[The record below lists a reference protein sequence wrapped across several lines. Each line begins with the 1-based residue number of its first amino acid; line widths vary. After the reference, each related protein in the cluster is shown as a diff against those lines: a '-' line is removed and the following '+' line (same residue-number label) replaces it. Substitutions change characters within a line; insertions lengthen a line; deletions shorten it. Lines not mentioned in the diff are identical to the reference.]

1 MTMTSTYRAFEMAK
15 ERRAARTRS
24 LKPAA
29 DPNVIPFIDILM
41 VLLVIFMVTAPMP
54 TVDIK
59 VDLPQNAHSQPP
71 IGLKATIVVLRETAG
86 GLEYSVDDE
95 IVSAAALGQ
104 KVQAHAWANNPSLDV
119 NDLFAEARIFV
130 RADQSTA
137 YSNVVHTIDAVKAA
151 GFVKVGIF
159 AESANEE

>member
-1 MTMTSTYRAFEMAK
+1 MTVTSTYRAFEMAG
-15 ERRAARTRS
+15 RRAART

-29 DPNVIPFIDILM
+29 DPNVIPFIDVLM

-59 VDLPQNAHSQPP
+59 VDLPQGAPSTPP
-71 IGLKATIVVLRETAG
+71 IGIKPTIVELREAG
-86 GLEYSVDDE
+86 SGFTLSVDGE
-95 IVSAAALGQ
+95 AATPETLGVLVRDHAL
-104 KVQAHAWANNPSLDV
+104 ANNPGLEV

-137 YSNVVHTIDAVKAA
+137 YANVVHTIDTVKAA

-159 AESANEE
+159 AESTDEP